1 MKKIDT
7 HEKDK
12 EALKDLASVTLSK
25 PMSKKDKEVLAE
37 QTPGK
42 VVMLGATP
50 ESSKLKLKM
59 LSKKPKKA
67 KKEKLPSH
75 IRKAYITINDKSKN
89 EPITVGFNGEWTGS
103 DINLAGKHLI
113 LEYNVY
119 VRNRAIRGK

>member
-1 MKKIDT
+1 MTERNDNVEEMMKGLTPK
-7 HEKDK
+7 K
-12 EALKDLASVTLSK
+12 EFTKEEVDAFTKQAPGSVVALGT
-25 PMSKKDKEVLAE
+25 
-37 QTPGK
+37 
-42 VVMLGATP
+42 TP

-59 LSKKPKKA
+59 LSKEPKKT

-89 EPITVGFNGEWTGS
+89 EPITVSFNGEWTGS

-119 VRNRAIRGK
+119 VRDRAIRGK